1 MSKINFINLH
11 CHSTYSTFD
20 AIGYPNEYIDS
31 AIENGMSSIALTDHG
46 NMSALPHQIFYSKK
60 LKSEGKIFKPIFG
73 IESYFIP
80 SVSDWKILKQSLSE
94 NKKQKAKEEDEYA
107 GTVVEDEVESKRK
120 KINPLNK
127 RSHLVLLA
135 QNKKGLSNLFKLVS
149 ESFKPGNFYKFPR
162 MDYELLEKYNE
173 GIIALSACLGGKLAG
188 DYFDN
193 KENGIDACLQAM
205 RVTTERMMHIFDNGR
220 WFGELQWNAIP
231 EQHEVNQLIIQLSKE
246 YDFKL
251 VSTADCHY
259 PKQHLW
265 KDRMLYKY
273 LRPNTHSKNAFLAK
287 NAEIKT
293 LPTSVDEIGYE
304 LYPKNGNQMMDAYEK
319 YSSFV
324 GAKYD
329 TDVVLESI
337 LNTHEIVFGMVEDF
351 SLDMEVQLPDF
362 VVPKGKSD
370 NEALRE
376 KTYEGFNRINFVSEE
391 QKELYKKRIETELGV
406 VEDRKF
412 SRYFLTMKAIA
423 DKSNAIQ
430 LTGTGRGSAAGS
442 LVSYLL
448 NITQVDPI
456 RWNLMFERFLRS
468 DSTDYPDIDTDHASN
483 EKIKQAL
490 VEMWGEDN
498 VVSISNWNTLQLK
511 SLIKDISKFYNIP
524 FQEVNLVTIAMMKE
538 ATPKAKAIKG
548 MSAGVYTPTFDE
560 VMEHSKT
567 LQNFLQQYPT
577 VKTHVHNLMNQI
589 RSCSRHAAGVLI
601 SSNLPSR
608 MPLIY
613 SGGVR
618 QSPWSE
624 GQNIRHLEPLGFIK
638 FDILGLGTLRM
649 FENAIKQVLKKE
661 NNQEPSF
668 DDIKNFYITK
678 LHPDVIDFDDQK
690 VYKNVFHKGKWCGVF
705 QFDSSSGMQSFTK
718 KVKPKNLEELS
729 ILNATWRPAIL
740 EAKVHTKFLETRKN
754 PEKVFYE
761 NDIFKE
767 VLSSTNGFLIYQ
779 EQLATLAH
787 KLGKDISLNDANL
800 LRKVLT
806 KKGTGKETEVKN
818 KFHDKFIEG
827 CIEKEI
833 SNESAEK
840 WWQDMVAF
848 NGYAFNKCIHG
859 SSLVETREGKK
870 EIKDVKIGE
879 EVNSINGFVKIKSVY
894 QNGKK
899 KLYKIKTASGKTLT
913 CTFDHKLQTCEGMK
927 TLEEIISRKL
937 KVVVKN

>member
-1 MSKINFINLH
+1 
-11 CHSTYSTFD
+11 
-20 AIGYPNEYIDS
+20 
-31 AIENGMSSIALTDHG
+31 
-46 NMSALPHQIFYSKK
+46 
-60 LKSEGKIFKPIFG
+60 
-73 IESYFIP
+73 
-80 SVSDWKILKQSLSE
+80 
-94 NKKQKAKEEDEYA
+94 
-107 GTVVEDEVESKRK
+107 
-120 KINPLNK
+120 
-127 RSHLVLLA
+127 
-135 QNKKGLSNLFKLVS
+135 
-149 ESFKPGNFYKFPR
+149 
-162 MDYELLEKYNE
+162 
-173 GIIALSACLGGKLAG
+173 
-188 DYFDN
+188 
-193 KENGIDACLQAM
+193 
-205 RVTTERMMHIFDNGR
+205 
-220 WFGELQWNAIP
+220 
-231 EQHEVNQLIIQLSKE
+231 
-246 YDFKL
+246 
-251 VSTADCHY
+251 
-259 PKQHLW
+259 
-265 KDRMLYKY
+265 
-273 LRPNTHSKNAFLAK
+273 
-287 NAEIKT
+287 
-293 LPTSVDEIGYE
+293 
-304 LYPKNGNQMMDAYEK
+304 
-319 YSSFV
+319 
-324 GAKYD
+324 
-329 TDVVLESI
+329 
-337 LNTHEIVFGMVEDF
+337 
-351 SLDMEVQLPDF
+351 
-362 VVPKGKSD
+362 
-370 NEALRE
+370 
-376 KTYEGFNRINFVSEE
+376 
-391 QKELYKKRIETELGV
+391 
-406 VEDRKF
+406 
-412 SRYFLTMKAIA
+412 
-423 DKSNAIQ
+423 
-430 LTGTGRGSAAGS
+430 
-442 LVSYLL
+442 
-448 NITQVDPI
+448 
-456 RWNLMFERFLRS
+456 
-468 DSTDYPDIDTDHASN
+468 
-483 EKIKQAL
+483 
-490 VEMWGEDN
+490 
-498 VVSISNWNTLQLK
+498 
-511 SLIKDISKFYNIP
+511 
-524 FQEVNLVTIAMMKE
+524 
-538 ATPKAKAIKG
+538 
-548 MSAGVYTPTFDE
+548 
-560 VMEHSKT
+560 
-567 LQNFLQQYPT
+567 
-577 VKTHVHNLMNQI
+577 
-589 RSCSRHAAGVLI
+589 
-601 SSNLPSR
+601 
-608 MPLIY
+608 
-613 SGGVR
+613 
-618 QSPWSE
+618 
-624 GQNIRHLEPLGFIK
+624 
-638 FDILGLGTLRM
+638 M